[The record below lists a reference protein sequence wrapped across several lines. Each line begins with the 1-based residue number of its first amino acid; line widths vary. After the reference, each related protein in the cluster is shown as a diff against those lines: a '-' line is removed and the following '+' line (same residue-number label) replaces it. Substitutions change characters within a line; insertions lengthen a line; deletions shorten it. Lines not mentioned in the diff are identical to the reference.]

1 MGGKSHCKGGQS
13 GLPTHDRRR
22 VPRPTD
28 PRRDR
33 FPPSLDCPRTI
44 LEPTLVQLY
53 PHHWY
58 AGDSPCYYILGN
70 WLDGTT
76 DWFMTEYNVQLVIHA
91 AGTNPNKG
99 RKPPLDG
106 YGINAHTGVQPLVID
121 CPINHR
127 TSVCRE
133 WKTICDMSI
142 FAWGNARHGER
153 GREGEEG

>member
-13 GLPTHDRRR
+13 GLPTHDRRT
-22 VPRPTD
+22 VTRPTD

-33 FPPSLDCPRTI
+33 FPASLDCPKTI

-53 PHHWY
+53 LHHWY
-58 AGDSPCYYILGN
+58 EEDSPCYVIIGN

-76 DWFMTEYNVQLVIHA
+76 DEFMTDHNVQLVLHA
-91 AGTNPNKG
+91 AGNSDKG
-99 RKPPLDG
+99 RKPPFIE
-106 YGINAHTGVQPLVID
+106 YGTNRHIGCQPDVID

-133 WKTICDMSI
+133 WKRICDMSI